1 MANITVLHDA
11 GLELLD
17 GGDVRGALA
26 KLRAAQDVVD
36 TTAAEVVGSV
46 GDAAA
51 GGAAQTLK
59 GMLFGSHLAR
69 IYYNQGICHKDL
81 GQQLEAKES
90 YLQALRYQPD
100 FPEAHFNLGR
110 TYQIMADDFAGP
122 GGLYRD
128 AVGRRA
134 ALHEAAAHF
143 RNSSEAA
150 RPSADSFRS
159 LEEVLAQLG
168 EHDGARLAYGRY
180 IELLPSKAL
189 GASLRDSCASAL
201 AWLRHREDEAG
212 FMLAELRRQAG
223 APRGVIVELEHKA
236 LAALGFSLAALAPP
250 TTLCTPWNAQAAPGR
265 AFDEPGSGQP
275 PALLRPVAEMA
286 ALRAQFERLGHA
298 AVPSALAPSAL
309 AFLAAH
315 YRALHRLSES
325 YGGSYK
331 GGGYGGAA
339 GAGEAGVADAILSHN
354 RYAIDNE
361 RLARFTADR
370 LLPLLE
376 NLTGMRLKYVAV
388 VRAQARRP
396 ALSPLR
402 SIVSQAST
410 HPPPAL
416 ARVRHCSCRTRT
428 PGRLSSR
435 SQSTR
440 KVLICRRIATRRS
453 APCRCPFLSN
463 PARAVRQ
470 ASTGRWCSWRPQR
483 KARRRLRTGWL
494 SSGLVS
500 AACSCSAAA
509 ISCIG
514 AMCWEQVNTARTCSC
529 ISSPRTSR
537 RCIASNWWGGR
548 RGHSL
553 ETHWCRQLV

>member
-1 MANITVLHDA
+1 MANITALHDA

-26 KLRAAQDVVD
+26 KLRAAEGVVD
-36 TTAAEVVGSV
+36 ATAAEVVGSV

-90 YLQALRYQPD
+90 YLLALRYQPD

-134 ALHEAAAHF
+134 ALHEAVAHF

-223 APRGVIVELEHKA
+223 APRGAIVELEHKA

-325 YGGSYK
+325 HGGSYK

-339 GAGEAGVADAILSHN
+339 GTDGATAGGAGEAGVADAILSHN

-376 NLTGMRLKYVAV
+376 NLTGMRLKYVCAHKP
-388 VRAQARRP
+388 RRP

-410 HPPPAL
+410 HPPRSRACAVAPV
-416 ARVRHCSCRTRT
+416 VRTHQDVFRQ
-428 PGRLSSR
+428 GRNLHG
-435 SQSTR
+435 
-440 KVLICRRIATRRS
+440 
-453 APCRCPFLSN
+453 RC
-463 PARAVRQ
+463 
-470 ASTGRWCSWRPQR
+470 
-483 KARRRLRTGWL
+483 
-494 SSGLVS
+494 
-500 AACSCSAAA
+500 
-509 ISCIG
+509 
-514 AMCWEQVNTARTCSC
+514 
-529 ISSPRTSR
+529 
-537 RCIASNWWGGR
+537 
-548 RGHSL
+548 
-553 ETHWCRQLV
+553 